1 MSAVRAACF
10 TFAALLVTS
19 PALAAGLTPAEREV
33 ARTLA
38 TRGFELFQSKDYP
51 HAIESFEQA
60 ESRIHAPPHL
70 LYIAR
75 SQSRLGKL
83 LAAKATY
90 ERILAE
96 KLPDGSPLPFRDAQ
110 ASAKS
115 ELAEVDVLIPSI
127 ELTLSG
133 PSAAGASVSLDDH
146 PFPAS
151 ALGQSYPADPGL
163 HTFVVTPVGG
173 APIERTFAVKADGA
187 TEHVNIAMDDTPSR
201 SVAPIIVSFTL
212 GGLALGVGG
221 ATLGLYLTRTPPSAG
236 LRIASIA
243 SFAAGGVG
251 VGAGIVLL
259 AIRPSKAARTKPQA
273 KAGPQIT
280 ATIGPGSI
288 GLAGSF

>member
-10 TFAALLVTS
+10 TLAAFVVAN
-19 PALAAGLTPAEREV
+19 PALAAGPTPADREV

-60 ESRIHAPPHL
+60 ESRIHAPPHW

-75 SQSRLGKL
+75 SQTKLGKL

-90 ERILAE
+90 ERILGE

-133 PSAAGASVSLDDH
+133 VGAGGATITLDDK

-151 ALGQSYPADPGL
+151 AMGQNYPADPGL
-163 HTFVVTPVGG
+163 HTFIVTPTTG
-173 APIERTFAVKADGA
+173 APIERTVAVKADGV
-187 TEHVNIAMDDTPSR
+187 TEHVSIAMDDAPSR
-201 SVAPIIVSFTL
+201 GVAPIVVAFTL
-212 GGLALGVGG
+212 GGLALGAGG
-221 ATLGLYLTRTPPSAG
+221 ATLGLYFSKTPRSKG
-236 LRIASIA
+236 LEIASIA
-243 SFAAGGVG
+243 SLAAGGVG
-251 VGAGIVLL
+251 VGVGIVLV
-259 AIRPSKAARTKPQA
+259 ATRPSTAKPTA
-273 KAGPQIT
+273 SAGPQIT

>member
-10 TFAALLVTS
+10 TLAALVVAS
-19 PALAAGLTPAEREV
+19 PALAAGPTPADREV
-33 ARTLA
+33 ARTLS
-38 TRGFELFQSKDYP
+38 TRGFELFQTKDYP

-60 ESRIHAPPHL
+60 ESRIHAPPHW

-75 SQSRLGKL
+75 SQAKLGKL

-133 PSAAGASVSLDDH
+133 VGAAGARVVLDDK

-151 ALGQSYPADPGL
+151 AVGQSYPADPGL
-163 HTFVVTPVGG
+163 HTFVVTPTTG
-173 APIERTFAVKADGA
+173 APIERTVAVKADGV
-187 TEHVNIAMDDTPSR
+187 TEHVSIAMDDAPAR
-201 SVAPIIVSFTL
+201 RVAPIVVAFTL
-212 GGLALGVGG
+212 GGLALGTGG
-221 ATLGLYLTRTPPSAG
+221 ATLGLYLGKTPRSKG
-236 LRIASIA
+236 LEIASIA
-243 SFAAGGVG
+243 SLAAGGIG
-251 VGAGIVLL
+251 VGIGVVLV
-259 AIRPSKAARTKPQA
+259 ATRPPLPKSMAS
-273 KAGPQIT
+273 AGPQIT
-280 ATIGPGSI
+280 ATLGPGSI

>member
-10 TFAALLVTS
+10 TFVALLVTS

-75 SQSRLGKL
+75 SQAKLGKL

-110 ASAKS
+110 AWGFIAAVVEGRVARSTMPAPTPTPPAAK
-115 ELAEVDVLIPSI
+115 LAI
-127 ELTLSG
+127 E
-133 PSAAGASVSLDDH
+133 AIRR
-146 PFPAS
+146 
-151 ALGQSYPADPGL
+151 PGL
-163 HTFVVTPVGG
+163 GG
-173 APIERTFAVKADGA
+173 VLLKKRP
-187 TEHVNIAMDDTPSR
+187 
-201 SVAPIIVSFTL
+201 SVAPPAPS
-212 GGLALGVGG
+212 A
-221 ATLGLYLTRTPPSAG
+221 RPPSVKETMIGTTRRPGAS
-236 LRIASIA
+236 SIA
-243 SFAAGGVG
+243 MFTCSVAPSAFIAKVRSIGGPPAGVT
-251 VGAGIVLL
+251 
-259 AIRPSKAARTKPQA
+259 TKVWR
-273 KAGPQIT
+273 
-280 ATIGPGSI
+280 PGS
-288 GLAGSF
+288 AG